1 MAFFENP
8 SGPLSTD
15 YYRVSSPLFYHISEF
30 KLLVIRSILQLGID
44 VLYSDSDV
52 VVYQNP
58 VPVIQAIPFESMV
71 FQKDVTIST
80 GFFYALSSQSSICFL
95 NRSLELIQN
104 KHMTDQNA
112 FLQLFGETHTQPS
125 ILPVSQFQS
134 GEVFFASHQYLWDK
148 VSPSIVMM
156 HNNFILGSVCK
167 DYRMLEMNYTR
178 QRTKDPEDTRYLTA
192 ESLPFDTLS
201 LRKELKRLIAIANR
215 LKRVLIVPPVSCSI
229 GKGFCTIANR
239 EFLSCFADVLGEAT
253 EGFRESVGVGAMI
266 HL

>member
-15 YYRVSSPLFYHISEF
+15 YYKVSSPLFYHISEF

-80 GFFYALSSQSSICFL
+80 GFFYALSSQSSIRFL

-178 QRTKDPEDTRYLTA
+178 QRTKDP
-192 ESLPFDTLS
+192 
-201 LRKELKRLIAIANR
+201 
-215 LKRVLIVPPVSCSI
+215 
-229 GKGFCTIANR
+229 
-239 EFLSCFADVLGEAT
+239 
-253 EGFRESVGVGAMI
+253 
-266 HL
+266 